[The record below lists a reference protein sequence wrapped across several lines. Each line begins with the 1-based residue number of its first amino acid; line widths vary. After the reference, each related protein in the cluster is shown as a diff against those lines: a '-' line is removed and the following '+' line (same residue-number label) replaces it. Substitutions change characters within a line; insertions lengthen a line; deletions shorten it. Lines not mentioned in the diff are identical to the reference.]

1 MDALPVVTAEIYGGR
16 ALRTTPSIFAK
27 WIAELACRTQTNFV
41 RDRDPASRVPLDMT
55 ELKRV
60 VFNGWFWVG
69 MLLTLLVRATWFT

>member
-1 MDALPVVTAEIYGGR
+1 
-16 ALRTTPSIFAK
+16 
-27 WIAELACRTQTNFV
+27 
-41 RDRDPASRVPLDMT
+41 MT